1 MEIIIDIKI
10 AKGIDMRLKRIKTR
24 LKIEPG
30 DSTKWIKATS
40 GNFSKTINDKLFLET
55 SFLSSNYKALSV
67 LIKWM
72 AAVNWLLYTS
82 RFSRSRG
89 DQENFV

>member
-30 DSTKWIKATS
+30 DSTK
-40 GNFSKTINDKLFLET
+40 
-55 SFLSSNYKALSV
+55 
-67 LIKWM
+67 
-72 AAVNWLLYTS
+72 
-82 RFSRSRG
+82 
-89 DQENFV
+89 